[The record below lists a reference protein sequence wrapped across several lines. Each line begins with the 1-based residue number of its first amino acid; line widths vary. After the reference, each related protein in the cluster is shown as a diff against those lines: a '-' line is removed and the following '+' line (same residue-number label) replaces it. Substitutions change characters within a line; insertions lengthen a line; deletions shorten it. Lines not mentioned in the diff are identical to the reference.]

1 MQDTALSLLDRIGLE
16 PRDGRNL
23 LIAVGIMT
31 LILFLYTDA
40 PFGERAL
47 AAAVGGLVSGLVF
60 VVVTVLLNWYKR
72 RYWLD

>member
-1 MQDTALSLLDRIGLE
+1 MQDVALSLLDRIGLE

-31 LILFLYTDA
+31 LILFVYTDA
-40 PFGERAL
+40 PPGERAL
-47 AAAVGGLVSGLVF
+47 AAAIGGLVSGLVF
-60 VVVTVLLNWYKR
+60 VVVTVLINVYKR